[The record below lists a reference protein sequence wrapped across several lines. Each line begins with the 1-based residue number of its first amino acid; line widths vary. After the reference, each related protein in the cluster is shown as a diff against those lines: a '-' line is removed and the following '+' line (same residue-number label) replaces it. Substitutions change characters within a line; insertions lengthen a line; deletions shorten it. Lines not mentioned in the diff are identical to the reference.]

1 MASPSAAWNSI
12 APAIMAKKPSPNMS
26 DNGEYRV
33 MTLRFEV
40 PLDHMDPLRET
51 LTLHAELVYDYKRAS
66 CDDDSAAPHHR
77 PAKPSSSSWNAIL
90 RRNKPYILYLCGGPG
105 DGNKHLRIPGL
116 NKFALERGYQ
126 VLYVDYR
133 GTGKSQ
139 PVVDA
144 ATISRFRTAAA
155 QAEYISFFRQD
166 NIARDLEAIRLCL
179 SSTTSPSTKPTP
191 HPLKWTI
198 IGQSFGGWIA
208 LTYLSFLPT
217 SLSAIYLTAGLAPIT
232 KSPTEVYTA
241 LYRRVIARNEAYYRL
256 YPADVPLVRAIA
268 THIFH
273 HGPIRTASAGTA
285 GRAYPVPPTITADG
299 PQGKDRLLTAQS
311 FLTLGRVFGDD
322 AARPTGFER
331 VHRLVQRM
339 AGDLDR
345 GGALTGDTL
354 ACYAHRSVE
363 SFRLHRRPLYA
374 VLHEAIYV
382 PHRGAAPSAWAALR
396 VGLVAHPGFSWLRDG
411 DFSGD
416 HGDAEGSGGGRLF
429 FSGEMIFPFM
439 LAAGGDEVRVFW
451 EAAEVL
457 SLKRDWGRL
466 YDLDG
471 LMGNR
476 EVKVR
481 AMAFESDMYVDFG
494 VSREVGGLVGGC
506 EVVHGED
513 GWGHGAL
520 KEGGKTGVVLGRLF
534 GEE

>member
-1 MASPSAAWNSI
+1 MASQSSTWHSI
-12 APAIMAKKPSPNMS
+12 QPAVMAKKPSPNMG
-26 DNGEYRV
+26 DNGDYSV

-40 PLDHMDPLRET
+40 PLDHVDPLRET
-51 LTLHAELVYDYKRAS
+51 LTLHAELPNQD
-66 CDDDSAAPHHR
+66 AAVPYHR
-77 PAKPSSSSWNAIL
+77 SRKPLSPSWNAIL

-144 ATISRFRTAAA
+144 STISRFRTAAA

-179 SSTTSPSTKPTP
+179 ANSSNPRPRPKPKH
-191 HPLKWTI
+191 HPPPGGDLKWTI

-241 LYRRVIARNEAYYRL
+241 LYRRVIARNEDYYRL
-256 YPADVPLVRAIA
+256 YPGDAPLVRAIA

-273 HGPIRTASAGTA
+273 HGPK
-285 GRAYPVPPTITADG
+285 GREDDNDTTTTNPATLGRYYPLPPSDPLSRG
-299 PQGKDRLLTAQS
+299 RLLTAQS

-322 AARPTGFER
+322 AAQPTGFER
-331 VHRLVQRM
+331 VHRLVQCM
-339 AGDLDR
+339 ASDLD
-345 GGALTGDTL
+345 LTGVLSRDAL
-354 ACYAHRSVE
+354 AMYAHRSVE

-374 VLHEAIYV
+374 VLHEAIYLHGSDG
-382 PHRGAAPSAWAALR
+382 PGAKPSAWAALR
-396 VGLVAHPGFSWLRDG
+396 AGLAAHPGFSWLRDG

-416 HGDAEGSGGGRLF
+416 GGGRLF

-439 LAAGGDEVRVFW
+439 LATGGDEVRAFGD
-451 EAAEVL
+451 AAEVL
-457 SLKRDWGRL
+457 SLKRDWERL
-466 YDLDG
+466 YDLERLG
-471 LMGNR
+471 GNR
-476 EVKVR
+476 EVRVR

-494 VSREVGGLVGGC
+494 VSRETGGLVGSC
-506 EVVHGED
+506 EVVRGED

-520 KEGGKTGVVLGRLF
+520 KEGGKTGAVLGRLF